1 MRALVGLVALPDGAL
16 APGRLVFSS
25 TITEVDLSSGA
36 PGGDYILPGLIDLQ
50 VNGGG
55 GIDVPRAT
63 PSALGELARRLA
75 LAGTTAFLPTAITAP
90 LEELAQV
97 ERVVAEAIQSQRPP
111 GAELLGLHLEGP
123 FISPV
128 RLGVHP
134 QHALEPRGPALERI
148 AALERLRLITMAPEL
163 PGAPAAIQALRRR
176 GVAVSLG
183 HSDATLEQTR
193 AALAAGAGMFTHV
206 FNAMRPLHQREPG
219 IVGAALAPGS
229 AFAGLIADGVHL
241 HPEIVRLLYRAR
253 GAGGLLLTSDSVAP
267 ASLEPA
273 PPPAIGAHRIGARLA
288 GSLITML
295 DGLRF
300 MVEKVGAGVGEAALM
315 AATNPA
321 RVLALEERGRI
332 APGTR
337 ADLLVLD
344 RQLRLKAVFLG
355 GEELS

>member
-1 MRALVGLVALPDGAL
+1 VRELFGLIALPDGAL
-16 APGRLVFSS
+16 APGRLVFASA
-25 TITEVDLSSGA
+25 IAQVDLSSQGTR
-36 PGGDYILPGLIDLQ
+36 GDHYILPGLIDLQ

-63 PSALGELARRLA
+63 PAALNELARRLA
-75 LAGTTAFLPTAITAP
+75 LAGTTSFLPTAITAP
-90 LEELAQV
+90 LDELVHV
-97 ERVVAEAIQSQRPP
+97 ERIVAEAIHSERPA
-111 GAELLGLHLEGP
+111 GAEMLGLHLEGP
-123 FISPV
+123 FISPL

-134 QHALEPRGPALERI
+134 RHALEPRGQALERI
-148 AALERLRLITMAPEL
+148 AALEHLRLITLAPEL
-163 PGAPAAIQALRRR
+163 PGALEAIQTLRGR

-206 FNAMRPLHQREPG
+206 FNAMRPLHQRHPG
-219 IVGAALAPGS
+219 ILGAALAPS
-229 AFAGLIADGVHL
+229 AAFAALIADGVHL

-253 GAGGLLLTSDSVAP
+253 GAGGLLLTSDSVA
-267 ASLEPA
+267 AAALESA
-273 PPPAIGAHRIGARLA
+273 PPLDAHRVGERLA

-300 MVEKVGAGVGEAALM
+300 MVEEVGAGVGEAAMM
-315 AATNPA
+315 ASTNPA
-321 RVLALEERGRI
+321 RVLAVRDRGRI
-332 APGTR
+332 APGAR

-344 RQLRLKAVFLG
+344 RQLRLKTVFLG